1 MKLINAFIRDI
12 MPASLELLKV
22 QCVDLPLGLQNLQIP
37 NNFKM
42 VC

>member
-12 MPASLELLKV
+12 MPASLELKV
-22 QCVDLPLGLQNLQIP
+22 QCVDLPLGLENLLIP